1 MFKLDYI
8 IKTIMV
14 YVEIK
19 PGVIINE
26 DTNIRNELG
35 INSYDIV
42 NIVMAIENEFDIVIN
57 DMDIIK
63 FRVVGDLI
71 ENIEKARKN
80 RFEKSLQH

>member
-1 MFKLDYI
+1 MLDYI

-19 PGVIINE
+19 PGVIITENS
-26 DTNIRNELG
+26 NMRNEIG

-42 NIVMAIENEFDIVIN
+42 NIVIAIEKEFDIVIN
-57 DMDIIK
+57 ERDIIK

-71 ENIEKARKN
+71 NNIEKARKD
-80 RFEKSLQH
+80 RLEKSL